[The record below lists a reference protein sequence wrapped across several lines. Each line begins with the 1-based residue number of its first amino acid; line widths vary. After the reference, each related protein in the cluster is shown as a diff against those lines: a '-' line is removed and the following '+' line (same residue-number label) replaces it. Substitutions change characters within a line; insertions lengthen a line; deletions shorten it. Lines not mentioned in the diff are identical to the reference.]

1 MEHYIGPMPQISL
14 VTASFVT
21 RELGYGSMADWSEG
35 DTATQQFFAPVDSYP
50 ERIDELLG
58 EIADLGFRTIDLW
71 GAHLHYSWAS
81 EDHFEA
87 IRSSLDRYGIGVN
100 SLAAWCTSVDAL
112 EGFCRVANEVGATII
127 GGGSPL
133 LTEDRATAL
142 GILEAHGVRFAIENH
157 PEKSTSEVLSVIGDS
172 ELLGSCADSGWWAI
186 QGVNPPTAF
195 RELGDR
201 ILTVHLKDVNTST
214 GKGMRPGTGSADVLG
229 CLQALSDIGYEG
241 AVGIEHE
248 PDGWDP
254 TEDLQI
260 GYKMLQ
266 RWVADKA

>member
-1 MEHYIGPMPQISL
+1 MPEISL
-14 VTASFVT
+14 VTASYVT
-21 RELGYGSMADWSEG
+21 RELGFGSMTDWGQG
-35 DTATQQFFAPVDSYP
+35 DRATQEYFAPEDTFA
-50 ERIDELLG
+50 ERFDVLLDD
-58 EIADLGFRTIDLW
+58 IASLGFRTIDLW
-71 GAHLHYSWAS
+71 GAHLHYSWATAHHYQS
-81 EDHFEA
+81 AREA
-87 IRSSLDRYGIGVN
+87 LTSHGMTVN
-100 SLAAWCTSVDAL
+100 SLAAWCTSVEAL
-112 EGFCRVANEVGATII
+112 EGFCSVANEVGATII

-142 GILEAHGVRFAIENH
+142 GILDAHDIRFAIENH

-186 QGVNPPTAF
+186 QGVDPPTAI

-201 ILTVHLKDVNTST
+201 ILTVHLKDVNPAT
-214 GKGMRPGTGSADVLG
+214 GKGMRPGTGSAEVLG

-254 TEDLQI
+254 TEDLRI
-260 GYKMLQ
+260 GYEMLR
-266 RWVADKA
+266 RWVGDQA